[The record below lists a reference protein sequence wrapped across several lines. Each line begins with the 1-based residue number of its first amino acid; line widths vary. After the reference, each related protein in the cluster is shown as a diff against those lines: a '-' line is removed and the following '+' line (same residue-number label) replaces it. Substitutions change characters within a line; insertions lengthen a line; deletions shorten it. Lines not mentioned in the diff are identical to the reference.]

1 MRTDKEDRTDSFS
14 QKELFYH
21 TWTSFFIPKQLEG
34 AAQGLDPYDIQRDHL
49 KFY

>member
-34 AAQGLDPYDIQRDHL
+34 AAQGLDPYDTQRDHL